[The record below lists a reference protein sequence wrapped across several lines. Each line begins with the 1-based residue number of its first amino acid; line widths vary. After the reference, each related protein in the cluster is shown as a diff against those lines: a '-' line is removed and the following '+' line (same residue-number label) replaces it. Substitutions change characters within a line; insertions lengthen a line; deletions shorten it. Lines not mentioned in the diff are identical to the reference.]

1 MSCNSKINVS
11 RKVACPLTP
20 SASPSLLLSYVMPSK
35 LTQIFAPMW
44 HTHTHRHRGRKKRE
58 QKVLLN
64 VGSGDNCASSTFVTR
79 TKHLRKTRQ
88 AKRNTKNWRK
98 KLREKEKE
106 GEREWGNWNG
116 MEINKET
123 STSSQIVALA
133 ARIWGQRA
141 EGSAARQ
148 EQSRTGYSCR
158 HLEQL

>member
-20 SASPSLLLSYVMPSK
+20 SRSPSPLLSYVMPSK

-44 HTHTHRHRGRKKRE
+44 HTHRGRKKRE

-98 KLREKEKE
+98 KQREREKERGGV
-106 GEREWGNWNG
+106 GETDTAWKLTKKHQHQVKLLLLQPAYE
-116 MEINKET
+116 
-123 STSSQIVALA
+123 
-133 ARIWGQRA
+133 ARGPRV

-148 EQSRTGYSCR
+148 E
-158 HLEQL
+158 